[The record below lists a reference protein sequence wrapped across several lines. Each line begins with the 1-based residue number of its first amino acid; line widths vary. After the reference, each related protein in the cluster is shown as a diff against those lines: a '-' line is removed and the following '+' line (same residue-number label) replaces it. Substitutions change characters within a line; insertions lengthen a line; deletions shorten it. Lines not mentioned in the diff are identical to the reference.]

1 MHGNSVLVATGVAVP
16 PLATQPVQKQP
27 LSTPQHITTRN
38 HDFARAHQHTC
49 QHRAQLHSHIT
60 NPARAPATTRA
71 HATQHGV
78 CASRQPSSSRRRER
92 HCSAHSGDTQHLDD
106 SAATRPR
113 STRARTHATLAETM
127 NTNETHKQ
135 REGRDGSQPH
145 TGRLCTRGYS
155 ALRSSS
161 QARTTPRHTRWRT
174 QCHAHGFTDMAAQQ
188 RATVRDARPQPGSA
202 AERSQRQSLSARR
215 RDGALHRHITGHRYD
230 NTMQS

>member
-1 MHGNSVLVATGVAVP
+1 MGGSDSHAHGSGT
-16 PLATQPVQKQP
+16 
-27 LSTPQHITTRN
+27 
-38 HDFARAHQHTC
+38 AHHHHLT
-49 QHRAQLHSHIT
+49 LHSRPSEMRQGART
-60 NPARAPATTRA
+60 PTTARAPATTRA

-174 QCHAHGFTDMAAQQ
+174 QCHVHGFTDMAAQQ